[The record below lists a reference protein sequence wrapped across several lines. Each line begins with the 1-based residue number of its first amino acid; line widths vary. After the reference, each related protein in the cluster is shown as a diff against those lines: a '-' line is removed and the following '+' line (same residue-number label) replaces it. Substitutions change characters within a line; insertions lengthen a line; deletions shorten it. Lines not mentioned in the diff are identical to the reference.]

1 MNIQTFNKVFKA
13 ALFAAPK
20 NDTRY
25 YLCGV
30 LLDVNEADTTY
41 IVSTDGHRL
50 LKIELKDTID
60 LPYGQ
65 YILPREYVE
74 SVLRALSPKAK
85 DDYSVNFDADEN
97 GSFTIS
103 THNGRWETRPVD
115 ATYPDYGRIVPSLDK
130 QDAMVCE
137 VVMNPNYLIDAMK
150 SAALLESKAPT
161 VMLRTNDNNSPM
173 RFDITLGSSL
183 DIESACMV
191 VMPGRS

>member
-115 ATYPDYGRIVPSLDK
+115 ATYPDY
-130 QDAMVCE
+130 
-137 VVMNPNYLIDAMK
+137 LIDAMK